1 MQVQIG
7 LPIFYGVKAT
17 IDGHPAFNRNIR
29 VGALPTG
36 STNLN
41 GVEEEQQ
48 THFPVTEKIV
58 GAAPIYLAILI
69 GI

>member
-1 MQVQIG
+1 MCNSTG
-7 LPIFYGVKAT
+7 LEYSALTRKV
-17 IDGHPAFNRNIR
+17 
-29 VGALPTG
+29 VGSNPTT

-58 GAAPIYLAILI
+58 GAAPIYLAI
-69 GI
+69 